1 MQDDDRQARLPASG
15 QLMDA
20 MIRIGI
26 VVALVYVCI
35 QILAPFATLVL
46 WAMILAVAM
55 YPLHQGLARR
65 LGGKQGRASTL
76 LVLAAL
82 LLVGVPTVMLAAS
95 FADHIKDGY
104 EAFEAG
110 TLSLKPPGPGVEE
123 WPVVGEKVY
132 AAWSA
137 AAENLPAFLKEYES
151 QLRDTAK
158 RLFSAAANTAVSI
171 MLFLVSVIVAGV
183 LMAYGAGGGQVT
195 ERILVRA
202 SGAERGP
209 ALRKLAVATVR
220 SVAVGVLGVAFIQAL
235 ILGVGFIFAGIPA
248 AGVLAVLVLL
258 LGIAQLPA
266 VVITL
271 PAIIYLWSAGDG
283 STAFNAIWT
292 VYLVVGGLADGVLKP
307 LLLGRGVEAPMLVVL
322 LGALG
327 GMVWGGFMGLF
338 VGAVL
343 LAVGYQLFMGWVE
356 TGDPAAAGESGQVGT
371 PGQG

>member
-110 TLSLKPPGPGVEE
+110 TLSLKPPGPSVEE